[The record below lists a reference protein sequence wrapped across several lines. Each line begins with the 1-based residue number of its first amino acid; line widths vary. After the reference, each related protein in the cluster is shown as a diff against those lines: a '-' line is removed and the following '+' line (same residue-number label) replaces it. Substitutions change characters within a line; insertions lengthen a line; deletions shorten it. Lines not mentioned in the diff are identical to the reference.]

1 MVMGEH
7 GGVSVCPAGGEP
19 LGVVSGKWLWARGL
33 RPDEDKVRSPRLK
46 CLGAIY
52 TVSSFLVP
60 IEILLIEYDQWGI
73 TLGLA
78 TDAVPDMTDFH
89 QPPQIPDKTAKKVEN
104 KTNPVVEGLQTLG
117 LSIVLALGI
126 RTFVAEARYIP
137 SGSMEPTLEV
147 NDRLVVEKI
156 SYHLNP
162 PKRGDIIVFW
172 PPESLFE
179 DEENK
184 RKDAFIK
191 RVIGVPGDTVEV
203 RDGTVFING
212 EPQEEDYIKAPPNY
226 TWGPE
231 TVPPESYLVL
241 GDNRNSSFDSHAWE
255 PDSFVPQENIIG
267 KAVVRF
273 WPPNRI
279 GGLN

>member
-1 MVMGEH
+1 MID
-7 GGVSVCPAGGEP
+7 
-19 LGVVSGKWLWARGL
+19 GL
-33 RPDEDKVRSPRLK
+33 LTSD
-46 CLGAIY
+46 
-52 TVSSFLVP
+52 F
-60 IEILLIEYDQWGI
+60 
-73 TLGLA
+73 A
-78 TDAVPDMTDFH
+78 TDAVPDMTDFP
-89 QPPQIPDKTAKKVEN
+89 QPPPQPETSHTKTTEN
-104 KTNPVVEGLQTLG
+104 KVNPVVEGLQTLG

-137 SGSMEPTLEV
+137 SGSMEPTLEI

-162 PKRGDIIVFW
+162 PQRGDIIVFW
-172 PPESLFE
+172 PPESLFP
-179 DEENK
+179 EEEQ

-191 RVIGVPGDTVEV
+191 RVIGLPGETIEV
-203 RDGTVFING
+203 RDGTVFVNG
-212 EPQEEDYIKAPPNY
+212 MPLEEDYIKAEPDY

-231 TVPPESYLVL
+231 TVPAESYLVL

-255 PDSFVPQENIIG
+255 PDAFVPADNIIG

-273 WPPNRI
+273 WPISRI